1 MGKSRRDFGKFD
13 PMTEMGN
20 SAKVEVII
28 LNWNGMEDT
37 IECLNSLQKVK
48 YDNFEITVVDNA
60 STDDSVEI
68 IAAEF
73 PSVKLIKNNMNLMY
87 AGGNNVA
94 IKEALNGDAVHIL
107 ILNNDTILHEDFLEH
122 LVKVFRSDEKVGIV
136 APKINYYSDR
146 KLIWYAGGFVNF
158 FTGNIYHRGLRKQD
172 DGKYD
177 LSNEVDYAT
186 GCCMLIKREL
196 FEKIGLLDEAYYIY
210 TEDVDFS
217 FKAQAAGYKVVF
229 EPRSLIWHKVSSATG
244 GAFSFFKI
252 KNKFRSNMRF
262 FRIYAG
268 WYHWFTILPFTM
280 IRSFYIVIRTTLRT
294 LFKIQRSSHN
304 G

>member
-1 MGKSRRDFGKFD
+1 MGKSCRDFGKFD

-20 SAKVEVII
+20 FTKVEVII
-28 LNWNGMEDT
+28 LNWNGKEDT

-48 YDNFEITVVDNA
+48 YDNFDITIVDNA
-60 STDDSVEI
+60 STDDSAEI

-94 IKEALNGDAVHIL
+94 IKEALNGDAEYFL

-122 LVKVFRSDEKVGIV
+122 LVKAFRSDEKVGIA
-136 APKINYYSDR
+136 APKINYYSNR

-268 WYHWFTILPFTM
+268 WYHWFTILPFTI
-280 IRSFYIVIRTTLRT
+280 IRSFYIVIGTTLRT
-294 LFKIQRSSHN
+294 LFKIQRGSHN

>member
-1 MGKSRRDFGKFD
+1 MGKSCRDFGKFD

-20 SAKVEVII
+20 STKVEVII
-28 LNWNGMEDT
+28 LTWNGKEDT

-48 YDNFEITVVDNA
+48 YDNFDITVVDNA
-60 STDDSVEI
+60 STDDSAEI

-122 LVKVFRSDEKVGIV
+122 LVKAFRSDEKVGIV
-136 APKINYYSDR
+136 APKINYYNNR

-158 FTGNIYHRGLRKQD
+158 FTGNIYHKGLRKQD

-262 FRIYAG
+262 FNIYAD
-268 WYHWFTILPFTM
+268 WYQWFTILPFTM
-280 IRSFYIVIRTTLRT
+280 IRSFYIVIGTTLRT

>member
-1 MGKSRRDFGKFD
+1 M
-13 PMTEMGN
+13 
-20 SAKVEVII
+20 
-28 LNWNGMEDT
+28 
-37 IECLNSLQKVK
+37 QKVK
-48 YDNFEITVVDNA
+48 YDNFDITVVDNA
-60 STDDSVEI
+60 STDDSAEI

-122 LVKVFRSDEKVGIV
+122 LVKAFRSDEKVGIV
-136 APKINYYSDR
+136 APKINYYNNR

-158 FTGNIYHRGLRKQD
+158 FTGNIYHKGLRKQD

-262 FRIYAG
+262 FNIYAG

>member
-1 MGKSRRDFGKFD
+1 
-13 PMTEMGN
+13 MTEMGN
-20 SAKVEVII
+20 STKVEVII
-28 LNWNGMEDT
+28 LTWNGKEDT

-48 YDNFEITVVDNA
+48 YDNFDITVVDNA
-60 STDDSVEI
+60 STDDSAEI

-122 LVKVFRSDEKVGIV
+122 LVKAFRSDEKVGIV
-136 APKINYYSDR
+136 APKINYYNNR

-158 FTGNIYHRGLRKQD
+158 FTGNIYHKGLRKQD

-262 FRIYAG
+262 FIIYAS
-268 WYHWFTILPFTM
+268 WYQWFTILPFTM

>member
-1 MGKSRRDFGKFD
+1 
-13 PMTEMGN
+13 MTEMGN

-28 LNWNGMEDT
+28 LTWNGKEDT

-48 YDNFEITVVDNA
+48 YDNFDITVVDNA
-60 STDDSVEI
+60 STDDSAEI

-94 IKEALNGDAVHIL
+94 IKEALNGDAAHIL

-122 LVKVFRSDEKVGIV
+122 LVKAFRSDEKVGIV
-136 APKINYYSDR
+136 APKINYYNNR

-158 FTGNIYHRGLRKQD
+158 ITGNIYHKGLRKQD
-172 DGKYD
+172 DGEYD
-177 LSNEVDYAT
+177 LSHEVDYAT
-186 GCCMLIKREL
+186 GCCMLIKKEL

-262 FRIYAG
+262 FNIYAD

-280 IRSFYIVIRTTLRT
+280 IRFFYIVIGTTLRT
-294 LFKIQRSSHN
+294 LFKIQRGSHN

>member
-1 MGKSRRDFGKFD
+1 
-13 PMTEMGN
+13 MTEMGN

-28 LNWNGMEDT
+28 LNWNGKEDT

-87 AGGNNVA
+87 AGGNNIA

-262 FRIYAG
+262 FNIYAG
-268 WYHWFTILPFTM
+268 WYQWFTILPFTM
-280 IRSFYIVIRTTLRT
+280 IRSFYIVIGTTLRT

>member
-1 MGKSRRDFGKFD
+1 MGKSCRDFGKFD

-28 LNWNGMEDT
+28 LTWNGKEDT

-48 YDNFEITVVDNA
+48 YDNFDITVVDNA
-60 STDDSVEI
+60 STDDSAEI

-122 LVKVFRSDEKVGIV
+122 LVKAFRSDEKVGIV
-136 APKINYYSDR
+136 APKINYYNNR

-158 FTGNIYHRGLRKQD
+158 FTGNIYHKGLRKQD

-262 FRIYAG
+262 FNIYAG
-268 WYHWFTILPFTM
+268 WYQWFTILPFTM

>member
-1 MGKSRRDFGKFD
+1 
-13 PMTEMGN
+13 MTEMGN

-28 LNWNGMEDT
+28 LNWNGKEDT

-94 IKEALNGDAVHIL
+94 IKEVLNGDAVHIL

-262 FRIYAG
+262 FNIYAG
-268 WYHWFTILPFTM
+268 WYQWFTILPFTM

>member
-1 MGKSRRDFGKFD
+1 MGKSCRDFGKFD
-13 PMTEMGN
+13 PMTEIGN
-20 SAKVEVII
+20 STKVEVII
-28 LNWNGMEDT
+28 LTWNGKEDT

-48 YDNFEITVVDNA
+48 YENFDITIVDNA

-73 PSVKLIKNNMNLMY
+73 PSVKLIKNNTNLMY

-94 IKEALNGDAVHIL
+94 IKEALNGDATHIL

-122 LVKVFRSDEKVGIV
+122 LVKAFRSEEKIGIV
-136 APKINYYSDR
+136 VPKINYYNNR

-158 FTGNIYHRGLRKQD
+158 FTGNIYHRGLRKHD
-172 DGKYD
+172 DGNYD
-177 LSNEVDYAT
+177 LSHEVDYAT

-196 FEKIGLLDEAYYIY
+196 FEEIGLLDEAYYIY

-262 FRIYAG
+262 FIIYAS

-280 IRSFYIVIRTTLRT
+280 IRSFYIVILTALRT
-294 LFKIQRSSHN
+294 LFKIQRGRYN

>member
-1 MGKSRRDFGKFD
+1 
-13 PMTEMGN
+13 MTEMGN

-28 LNWNGMEDT
+28 LNWNGKEDT

-94 IKEALNGDAVHIL
+94 IKEALNGDATHIL

-122 LVKVFRSDEKVGIV
+122 LVKAVKSEEKIGIV
-136 APKINYYSDR
+136 APKINYYSNR

-196 FEKIGLLDEAYYIY
+196 FEEIGLLDEAYYIY

-262 FRIYAG
+262 FNIYAG
-268 WYHWFTILPFTM
+268 WYQWFTILPFTM